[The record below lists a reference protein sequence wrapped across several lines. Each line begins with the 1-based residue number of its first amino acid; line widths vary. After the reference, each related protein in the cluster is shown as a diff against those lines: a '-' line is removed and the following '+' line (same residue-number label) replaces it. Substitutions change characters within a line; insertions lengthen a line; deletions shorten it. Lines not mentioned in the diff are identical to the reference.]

1 MTETTPRKRGP
12 KPKGARPQTL
22 RERVAA
28 SEAKAKAAGGARMS
42 GMLTPQAV
50 QALESLLMAGY
61 ATSKASA
68 INRALIDMQAH
79 LQAKIKAASGA

>member
-1 MTETTPRKRGP
+1 
-12 KPKGARPQTL
+12 
-22 RERVAA
+22 
-28 SEAKAKAAGGARMS
+28 MS